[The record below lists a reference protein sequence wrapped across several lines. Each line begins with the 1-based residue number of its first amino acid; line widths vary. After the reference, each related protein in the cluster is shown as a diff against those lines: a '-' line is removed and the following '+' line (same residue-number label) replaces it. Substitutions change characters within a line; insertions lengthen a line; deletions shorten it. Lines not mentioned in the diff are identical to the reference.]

1 MNTKEEDFLLDS
13 FLSIDI
19 LTRTYNKTKKAHLTT
34 SQKCLFL
41 SLKLR
46 NLLKFCTIGNSYTH
60 MNTVLLINY

>member
-34 SQKCLFL
+34 SQKCLFYLFL
-41 SLKLR
+41 S
-46 NLLKFCTIGNSYTH
+46 
-60 MNTVLLINY
+60 